1 MSGARAH
8 SLALWNHI
16 HAEGAEELSL
26 QDLANVINEASL
38 ESMEEY
44 RLELRIARL
53 LAKLNPSKAC
63 GPDEVPNWP
72 LREYSELLAYPVC
85 SIINASLQEQC
96 LPTTWKYADVSH
108 YPRKRGHM

>member
-1 MSGARAH
+1 M
-8 SLALWNHI
+8 ALWNHI
-16 HAEGAEELSL
+16 YAEGAEELSP
-26 QDLANVINEASL
+26 QDLANAINEALL

-53 LAKLNPSKAC
+53 LTKLNPSKVC

-85 SIINASLQEQC
+85 SIINASLQEQRF
-96 LPTTWKYADVSH
+96 LPPGSTRMYPH